1 MWSDPKE
8 VELQNVRFLA
18 GFRCRSLFEP
28 HYWRHFTVGC
38 TGDLATMDYRGFIQI
53 EGRIR
58 DMIIRGGENVYPP
71 REIED
76 ALRTYPAVIEAAV
89 VGVPDEYWGERLAA
103 FVRLTRGE
111 TIKPEAL
118 QSFLV
123 GRPGARSR

>member
-1 MWSDPKE
+1 MS
-8 VELQNVRFLA
+8 VERSEGGGAPECQVPCRFPVPVSVRAALLA
-18 GFRCRSLFEP
+18 ALHGWL
-28 HYWRHFTVGC
+28 H

-89 VGVPDEYWGERLAA
+89 VGVPDEYWGRATGSLRAIDP
-103 FVRLTRGE
+103 RRDHKT
-111 TIKPEAL
+111 
-118 QSFLV
+118 
-123 GRPGARSR
+123 